1 MFGSKKKDDEL
12 KKAAASKKIE
22 DTSEDAAKNYSFI
35 KRLIITGQ
43 VNRLIVIIAT
53 ISSVVIFVVLALLSF
68 LGVLQIVF
76 TGVDFLIFAALS
88 GTGIYGFYETIRIKR
103 IFKIDSIFPDFVRDL
118 AESRRAGMTFTKSI
132 LFASKGNYGILTPEI
147 QKISQQVSWGSSVSD
162 ALLAFS
168 KRVRTKA
175 IRRTIL
181 LIIEASKSG
190 GNVADVLDVAAKDAR
205 EIKMLEAERKNNMAS
220 YVVVVYV
227 GMFVFLAILLILCT
241 SFIPAMVGEGGT
253 GMQGVMGGGGTL
265 ASLQEIMTT
274 FFYACIIQGFGSGL
288 VAGVFE
294 DGTFTASVKHV
305 FIMVFISWY
314 TFKFMLGV

>member
-12 KKAAASKKIE
+12 KKADASKKIE

-43 VNRLIVIIAT
+43 VNRLIIIIAT

-68 LGVLQIVF
+68 LGILQIVF

-103 IFKIDSIFPDFVRDL
+103 IFKIDRIFPDFVRDL

-205 EIKMLEAERKNNMAS
+205 EIKMLEAERKTNMAS

-241 SFIPAMVGEGGT
+241 SFIPAMVGEGGA

-305 FIMVFISWY
+305 FIMVFISWF

>member
-22 DTSEDAAKNYSFI
+22 DTSEDAAKNYNFI

-43 VNRLIVIIAT
+43 VNRLIIIIAT

-88 GTGIYGFYETIRIKR
+88 GTGIYGFYETIRLKR
-103 IFKIDSIFPDFVRDL
+103 IFKIDRIFPDFVRDL

-227 GMFVFLAILLILCT
+227 GMFVF
-241 SFIPAMVGEGGT
+241 
-253 GMQGVMGGGGTL
+253 
-265 ASLQEIMTT
+265 
-274 FFYACIIQGFGSGL
+274 
-288 VAGVFE
+288 
-294 DGTFTASVKHV
+294 
-305 FIMVFISWY
+305 
-314 TFKFMLGV
+314 

>member
-1 MFGSKKKDDEL
+1 MFGGKKKDDEL
-12 KKAAASKKIE
+12 KKAATPKRIE
-22 DTSEDAAKNYSFI
+22 DASENAVQNYNFI
-35 KRLIITGQ
+35 KRLILTGQ
-43 VNRLIVIIAT
+43 VNQLIVIIAT
-53 ISSVVIFVVLALLSF
+53 ISSVAIFVVLALLSF
-68 LGVLQIVF
+68 LGVLQTGL

-88 GTGIYGFYETIRIKR
+88 GTGIYGFYETIRLRR
-103 IFKIDSIFPDFVRDL
+103 IFKIDTIFPDFVRDL

-168 KRVRTKA
+168 ERVQTKA
-175 IRRTIL
+175 IRRTIS
-181 LIIEASKSG
+181 LIIEASTSG

-205 EIKMLEAERKNNMAS
+205 EIKMLETERKNNMAS

-241 SFIPAMVGEGGT
+241 SFIPAMVGDGGS
-253 GMQGVMGGGGTL
+253 GMQSVMGKGGST
-265 ASLQEIMTT
+265 ASLQEITTT
-274 FFYACIIQGFGSGL
+274 FFYACIVQGFGSGI
-288 VAGVFE
+288 VAGIFE

-305 FIMVFISWY
+305 FIMVFISWF
-314 TFKFMLGV
+314 TFKLSLGV

>member
-68 LGVLQIVF
+68 LGVLQIGF

-88 GTGIYGFYETIRIKR
+88 GTGIYGFYETIRLKR
-103 IFKIDSIFPDFVRDL
+103 IFNMDRIFPDFVRDL

-205 EIKMLEAERKNNMAS
+205 EIKMLEAERKTNMAS

-241 SFIPAMVGEGGT
+241 SFIPAMVGEGGA
-253 GMQGVMGGGGTL
+253 GMQGVMGGGAL
-265 ASLQEIMTT
+265 ASLQEITTT

-305 FIMVFISWY
+305 FIMVFISWF